1 MLKKLYTGLALI
13 AGVAVVSVV
22 IARIIGKKNED
33 EDNPCDYPE
42 CKCG

>member
-22 IARIIGKKNED
+22 ISHILGKKD
-33 EDNPCDYPE
+33 KSCDCDGE
-42 CKCG
+42 CENCSE